1 MMNYTFVNGLFPVFP
16 VEAHKHNTTQSQ
28 RDNERIEKRKMKN
41 GLKTEYI
48 YAYFNRL
55 IGSHVTFP
63 LLLSFAKIFA
73 QDLQIYIDRLAKRNR
88 SALLC
93 WYAENWDSIKPALH
107 RVVKDLNIQSIV
119 GNQARPATNEIVISQ
134 VTNQKMCDPSD
145 LSQLLNYH

>member
-1 MMNYTFVNGLFPVFP
+1 MNYSLATGLFPVFP
-16 VEAHKHNTTQSQ
+16 DAHKRNSTQSQ

-63 LLLSFAKIFA
+63 LLLNFARIFS
-73 QDLQIYIDRLAKRNR
+73 QDLQINIDRLAKRNR

-93 WYAENWDSIKPALH
+93 WYAENWDSIKPALN
-107 RVVKDLNIQSIV
+107 RVVKDLNIQSII
-119 GNQARPATNEIVISQ
+119 GNQNHPSTTNEIVISH
-134 VTNQKMCDPSD
+134 VNNQMICDPSD
-145 LSQLLNYH
+145 LTQLLNYH